1 MKQIIMLTGA
11 ALFLAACGG
20 KPAKLQGLCTSILE
34 GDPQAISELARDDIT
49 AQPFCEC
56 YTKTAEAGGDAVLKL
71 HTDVW
76 SALSDMGQKTGAKDI
91 ETMAEALEATL
102 RSDASA
108 YGFDEA
114 AFDAV
119 GEYLENISD
128 QLKDGGTCAI

>member
-20 KPAKLQGLCTSILE
+20 KQAKLQDLCTSILE
-34 GDPQAISELARDDIT
+34 GDPQAISELAREEIT
-49 AQPFCEC
+49 VQPFCEC
-56 YTKTAEAGGDAVLKL
+56 YTKTAEAGGDTVLKL

-108 YGFDEA
+108 HDFDEA

-119 GEYLENISD
+119 GEYLEDITD
-128 QLKDGGTCAI
+128 QLEGNGACAI